1 LRPVTTLGKLVVNLL
16 RLGPFGLKS
25 FRLDVAINS
34 IELIDK
40 SVNLFL
46 LLPEGGLIG
55 EDARLGLALI
65 FLLLDGGLIIPL
77 PLSFHGGAATKKAL
91 SNASSVSELA
101 PVKAWLESSSNKLRI
116 DVSW

>member
-1 LRPVTTLGKLVVNLL
+1 MRPVTALRKLVVNLL

-25 FRLDVAINS
+25 FRLNVAINS
-34 IELIDK
+34 IELTDK

-65 FLLLDGGLIIPL
+65 FLLLDGGLIIP
-77 PLSFHGGAATKKAL
+77 PAI
-91 SNASSVSELA
+91 V
-101 PVKAWLESSSNKLRI
+101 
-116 DVSW
+116 VSWWWCHKEGPFERFISVGVGSGQGVAQIVLE

>member
-1 LRPVTTLGKLVVNLL
+1 MN
-16 RLGPFGLKS
+16 
-25 FRLDVAINS
+25 
-34 IELIDK
+34 E
-40 SVNLFL
+40 SVKHFL
-46 LLPEGGLIG
+46 LLLEGGLVS
-55 EDARLGLALI
+55 EDAHLAMALI